1 MGWREYLDTL
11 SRDELH
17 ETLENILLSILDDG
31 ELIGYRES
39 PDCLLGE
46 LFWVTDGAPIIERE
60 Q

>member
-17 ETLENILLSILDDG
+17 ETLENMIIQLIDG
-31 ELIGYRES
+31 DLIGYREG

-46 LFWVTDGAPIIERE
+46 LYWVVDGAPIIERE